1 MKQVDLSKDIYL
13 NDDIKLKLI
22 KKLNDIRRSM

>member
-1 MKQVDLSKDIYL
+1 MKQVDLSKYIYL
-13 NDDIKLKLI
+13 DDDIKLKLI

>member
-1 MKQVDLSKDIYL
+1 LSKYIYL
-13 NDDIKLKLI
+13 DDDIKLKLM